1 MTGFV
6 GVKGCDRFCWSE
18 GVVTSLASPVVA
30 FLVFFGF
37 VVLVIDCDFLS
48 FAHSL

>member
-18 GVVTSLASPVVA
+18 GVVT
-30 FLVFFGF
+30 GF
-37 VVLVIDCDFLS
+37 VGAKGL
-48 FAHSL
+48 